1 MKPPVKAILV
11 VCAAMMSGA
20 PAAVRGQAAAD
31 LEQIKA
37 AMKSMEQTMK
47 SMQQLID
54 EQNRKIAELEKQQKA
69 TTTPPM
75 AEMEIPVPGVPSPTH
90 AGHTPEMKQKP
101 EPPAGALSDAQTLL
115 QYQDTVKEDDLA
127 APRPG
132 NAPLDPSYRGFM
144 QLFGTKT
151 WVRLGG
157 YAKLDS
163 IVDST
168 KVGNPNTF
176 LTSRIPVEGEADHG
190 KDEQFALHAKQTR
203 LNLELRSPTDFG
215 SLKIYYENDF
225 FGNSDQ
231 SSMDYRLRHFYGQIA
246 NITAGQTWSTFYDPD
261 ANPDTLDFTGPG
273 ALPAL
278 RQAEVRYTLP
288 LIKDRMNMAFAIE
301 QPKSDVG
308 NLPSTADG
316 RNIMPDFASHLRR
329 EGKSGHLQLGGVLRG
344 LSYNNSAGPED
355 TTIGWG
361 VNLSGARKA
370 WKDDTVM
377 ASVSYGDGIG
387 RYIQDL
393 PSNSA
398 AIVDSSGDLH
408 TLTAWGAM
416 VGYRHQWAEHWRSTA
431 SYSYVQLDNRS
442 DQGGFTYDR
451 THYAQGNLVW
461 APTKNFYIGI
471 EYLYGTKETRN
482 GNTGDDHRVQLSLQ
496 YKLVR

>member
-1 MKPPVKAILV
+1 MNDNHTSKAWCL
-11 VCAAMMSGA
+11 
-20 PAAVRGQAAAD
+20 AAALLFLGMPLPSHGQQTNE
-31 LEQIKA
+31 LEGLKSTIK
-37 AMKSMEQTMK
+37 SLQQTIEEM
-47 SMQQLID
+47 
-54 EQNRKIAELEKQQKA
+54 NRKIAELEKQQKA
-69 TTTPPM
+69 SPPAPATPLEKP
-75 AEMEIPVPGVPSPTH
+75 IPGVPPPTH
-90 AGHTPEMKQKP
+90 PGQITDQKVKST
-101 EPPAGALSDAQTLL
+101 PPAADLSDGTVPML
-115 QYQDTVKEDDLA
+115 YQDTVKEDELA

-132 NAPLDPSYRGFM
+132 NAPLDPSYQGFM

-157 YAKLDS
+157 YAKVDA

-168 KVGNPNTF
+168 KVGNPNFFVTGK
-176 LTSRIPVEGEADHG
+176 IPVEGEADFG

-203 LNLELRSPTDFG
+203 LNLELRSPTDLG

-231 SSMDYRLRHFYGQIA
+231 PSMDYRLRHFYGQIA
-246 NITAGQTWSTFYDPD
+246 NITVGQTWSTFYDPD
-261 ANPDTLDFTGPG
+261 ANPDTLDFEGPG
-273 ALPAL
+273 SLPVM
-278 RQAEVRYTLP
+278 RQPELRYTLP
-288 LIKDRMNMAFAIE
+288 LIKNRMYMAFAVE

-308 NLPSTADG
+308 NLPATADG
-316 RNIMPDFASHLRR
+316 RNTMPDFVSNWRM
-329 EGKSGHLQLGGVLRG
+329 EGKSGHVQVAGVLRA

-355 TTIGWG
+355 TTMGWG
-361 VNLSGARKA
+361 LNLAGARKV
-370 WKDDTVM
+370 WKEDTVM

-398 AIVDSSGDLH
+398 AIVDASGDLH

-416 VGYRHQWAEHWRSTA
+416 IGYRHQWAEHWRSTA

-442 DQGGFTYDR
+442 EQGAFAYDK

-461 APTKNFYIGI
+461 APTKNFYVGI
-471 EYLYGTKETRN
+471 EYLYGFKEARN